1 MEFDPQKSLT
11 NKEKHGIYF
20 HEAQV
25 LWQDVN
31 RIEIPART
39 EEPRFLL
46 IGMIEGK
53 HWSVVSLQKT
63 QKKMEEYVDNGCRLG
78 WLLNRKKQEVEIYRP
93 RQEVEV
99 LKFPQ
104 ALSGENVLPGFV
116 LDMQQIWG

>member
-1 MEFDPQKSLT
+1 MNIVYGIKRVLLLYINALMEFEFDPQKSLT

-39 EEPRFLL
+39 EELRFLV

-53 HWSVVSLQKT
+53 HWSAVIT
-63 QKKMEEYVDNGCRLG
+63 YREERIRIISVRRA
-78 WLLNRKKQEVEIYRP
+78 RKEEV
-93 RQEVEV
+93 
-99 LKFPQ
+99 
-104 ALSGENVLPGFV
+104 ALYEGR
-116 LDMQQIWG
+116 